1 MTTDATSITSAHGR
15 TIVSYGLPII
25 ALAVAIAFHIS
36 GLSVD
41 EGMMSVRVLVGAISS
56 AIMFV
61 TVFVVLHHAEAVASR
76 LGEPYGTLV
85 LTMAVT
91 AIEVSI
97 IVSMMLHGANNPTLA
112 RESVFSTVM
121 ITSTGVVGLC
131 LTLGGWKH
139 RKQAILRQGTSAYL
153 AVLIAL
159 TVLTLILPT
168 YTVATGPGTFS
179 TAQLAFVSILS
190 VLLYAGFVFA
200 QTVRLRDDF
209 VDRRSRHT
217 GAEKQ
222 AEAPEDITANVVLM
236 LAGLIGIVMLA
247 EQVAGSI
254 ENALTSFQVSQA
266 DAIVGSLIAG
276 LVLLPEAVSA
286 IRAGLNNELQRGL
299 NVAMGSA
306 CATIG
311 LTIPAVA
318 FASLI
323 TGRGLTLGLPASDAV
338 LFNSGTFCKHRKF
351 WD

>member
-131 LTLGGWKH
+131 LTLGGW
-139 RKQAILRQGTSAYL
+139 RA
-153 AVLIAL
+153 
-159 TVLTLILPT
+159 
-168 YTVATGPGTFS
+168 
-179 TAQLAFVSILS
+179 
-190 VLLYAGFVFA
+190 
-200 QTVRLRDDF
+200 
-209 VDRRSRHT
+209 
-217 GAEKQ
+217 
-222 AEAPEDITANVVLM
+222 
-236 LAGLIGIVMLA
+236 
-247 EQVAGSI
+247 
-254 ENALTSFQVSQA
+254 SQA
-266 DAIVGSLIAG
+266 GDPAARHECLSSGSYRTDRPDTHSTDLYGCYRPGHLFDRATRFCEHTVGAALCRFCFCPDS
-276 LVLLPEAVSA
+276 SSS
-286 IRAGLNNELQRGL
+286 RRFRGP
-299 NVAMGSA
+299 
-306 CATIG
+306 TIK
-311 LTIPAVA
+311 AH
-318 FASLI
+318 
-323 TGRGLTLGLPASDAV
+323 GR
-338 LFNSGTFCKHRKF
+338 
-351 WD
+351 